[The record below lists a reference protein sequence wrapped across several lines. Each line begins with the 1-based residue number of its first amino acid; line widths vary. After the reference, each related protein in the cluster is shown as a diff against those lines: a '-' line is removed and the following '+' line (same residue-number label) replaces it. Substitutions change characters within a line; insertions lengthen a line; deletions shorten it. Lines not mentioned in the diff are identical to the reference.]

1 MRSSWNKSRGRRCR
15 AGWQAAA
22 AEALRGRAKE
32 TSNSNS
38 KCSSTRLLSRCNSS
52 RGTNDERTGINS
64 LQPMPHF
71 LYKNTAATSV
81 HREARSNSAHPVS
94 GKSHACPLERPTP
107 STAHGREDAL
117 RSRRLTRPAGTWTPA
132 ARRGRRGLARDAI
145 ALDHGAQRILRT
157 VIPGILPVR

>member
-38 KCSSTRLLSRCNSS
+38 KCSATRLLSRCNSS

-81 HREARSNSAHPVS
+81 HREARSNSAHTVS
-94 GKSHACPLERPTP
+94 GKSHARWSDQRRRP
-107 STAHGREDAL
+107 HMVGRMH
-117 RSRRLTRPAGTWTPA
+117 SVPAGSQDL
-132 ARRGRRGLARDAI
+132 RVRGPQQRGGGVEGL
-145 ALDHGAQRILRT
+145 HGTR
-157 VIPGILPVR
+157 

>member
-52 RGTNDERTGINS
+52 RGTNDERTRINS

-81 HREARSNSAHPVS
+81 HREARSNSAHTVS
-94 GKSHACPLERPTP
+94 GKSHARWSDQRRRP
-107 STAHGREDAL
+107 HMVGGDAL
-117 RSRRLTRPAGTWTPA
+117 HSRRLTRPAGTWTPA